1 VTLLNTETTTTRP
14 LRKDRIIKHSPTANN
29 VTQVTFYNLHLSIYV
44 HTLSHDQSAG
54 EFIKA
59 SE

>member
-44 HTLSHDQSAG
+44 HTLSH
-54 EFIKA
+54 
-59 SE
+59 